1 MSCCSD
7 LMVFMQ
13 FYRQSA
19 TWSRRHDALL
29 GGLCSFGPT
38 FYDNSV
44 PPDAVV
50 CIFIVR
56 DGRED
61 GKNQP
66 LSFLFFVFWGFR
78 ACGEPLK
85 EGYST
90 VDSDLRH
97 YTADL

>member
-19 TWSRRHDALL
+19 TWLRRHDALL
-29 GGLCSFGPT
+29 RGLCSFGLT
-38 FYDNSV
+38 FSDDSG
-44 PPDAVV
+44 PPDALV
-50 CIFIVR
+50 CIFVVR
-56 DGRED
+56 DGPED
-61 GKNQP
+61 GKDK
-66 LSFLFFVFWGFR
+66 SFSGVFWGFR